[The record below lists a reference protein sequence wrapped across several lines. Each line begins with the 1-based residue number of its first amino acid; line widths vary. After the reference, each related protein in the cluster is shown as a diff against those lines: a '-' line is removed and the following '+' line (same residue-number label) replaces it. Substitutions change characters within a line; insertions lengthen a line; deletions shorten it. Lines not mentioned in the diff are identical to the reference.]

1 MREFSL
7 KYGDGRIQFRIPN
20 RNIQQFVEVSGD
32 QLATSGENVVRES
45 LANPLNA
52 PLAEKFCAG
61 RKVLLLVN
69 DSTRKLPY
77 PLLIKEL
84 GKALRNCAELRL
96 LLCTGTHQADTPGNR
111 EIVRLLEESLAQAGV
126 PNFSI
131 HIHDAR
137 QGEFRDVGV
146 TKFGTRVRVNRL
158 ADWAD
163 AFIVLSDMKNHYFAG
178 YSNILKNF
186 LPGMC
191 AFSSVEKNHSL
202 ALHPRAAF
210 GRHPWH
216 PEDSRRDNPLARDML
231 EAYELIRKDR
241 PVWVLAIITKG
252 EQILWCGG
260 GDPQSVSREAMR
272 EVDRR
277 MSRSIQPADALI
289 LGCGGYPNDES
300 LYISQ
305 RALELNQAAVRPGGK
320 VLFLAECRN
329 GIGPPASR
337 KNFFD
342 LLQGNL
348 EEVLRII
355 EKKYV
360 MYSHK
365 AYKFARMIT
374 NLGFLG
380 MTSKL
385 PSELVASIH
394 LTPVAD
400 PQILVEEWLNENPDL
415 KINVVADGNKI
426 ALHAGNGGAV

>member
-1 MREFSL
+1 MAEFFL
-7 KYGDGRIQFRIPN
+7 KYGDGRIPIRFPD
-20 RNIQQFVEVSGD
+20 RNLEQFVEVSGEET
-32 QLATSGENVVRES
+32 AAPGENIVRER
-45 LANPLNA
+45 LARPLNA
-52 PLAEKFCAG
+52 QVAEKVCAG

-77 PLLIKEL
+77 PLIIKEL
-84 GKALRNCAELRL
+84 GAALRKCAELRL
-96 LLCTGTHQADTPGNR
+96 LMCTGTHQAETPGNR
-111 EIVRLLEESLAQAGV
+111 EIVRLLKESLAAADV
-126 PNFSI
+126 SHFSI

-137 QGEFRDVGV
+137 QGEFLNAGV
-146 TKFGTRVRVNRL
+146 TKFGTRVRVNSL
-158 ADWAD
+158 AGWAD
-163 AFIVLSDMKNHYFAG
+163 AFMVISDMKNHYFAG

-191 AFSSVEKNHSL
+191 ALSSVEKNHSL

-216 PEDSRRDNPLARDML
+216 PDSSRRDNPLAKDML
-231 EAYELIRKDR
+231 EAYELIRQER
-241 PVWVLAIITKG
+241 PVWAVVIITKG
-252 EQILWCGG
+252 DHILWCGA
-260 GDPQSVSREAMR
+260 GDPQSVSRAAMV

-277 MSRSIQPADALI
+277 MSREIRPADALI

-305 RALELNQAAVRPGGK
+305 RALELNQAAVRPGGR

-342 LLQGNL
+342 LLQGDL

-355 EKKYV
+355 EQKYV

-385 PSELVASIH
+385 SANLVASIH

-400 PQILVEEWLNENPDL
+400 PQRQVEEWLSENPDL

-426 ALHAGNGGAV
+426 ALHAGNSGAV